1 MLDLLEGEGGFVG
14 WEEAVDASK
23 FEKKHQVMSSRV
35 ARKMSLKL
43 LSCGRPQLSKFDGKG
58 FRGHCVVLVGR
69 RRRVHRMGGGGSV
82 EIEKELGQCRR
93 ESC

>member
-1 MLDLLEGEGGFVG
+1 MRRNLRRN
-14 WEEAVDASK
+14 
-23 FEKKHQVMSSRV
+23 QVMSSRV

-43 LSCGRPQLSKFDGKG
+43 LSCGRPATKQVRWQEIRGAFALDSLEGEGG
-58 FRGHCVVLVGR
+58 FVGWEAA
-69 RRRVHRMGGGGSV
+69 GSV